1 MVSLDPTKKVIVTI
15 TGRDVPGITSSLTEI
30 LNRDGVLLL
39 DIEQAVTHGLL
50 SLSMVIQFVGD
61 AGDDKAVLKDLL
73 FKAKELGVNLDFMVV
88 DGEETLRSSNQ
99 QFAITLMSDDLQA
112 RHVAAISAVLARRA
126 VNIDSIRKL
135 NERGLFCLELITYTD
150 AGMDL
155 SALKDDL
162 LKITTRYP
170 RLDIA
175 VQRESL
181 YRRAKRLIVMDMD
194 STLIQVEVIDELA
207 KRAGVGEKVA
217 EITERAMQGEISFDE
232 SLHERVS
239 LLKGLGEADLKYVAE
254 QIPLTPGADVLI
266 KTCKRLGYKI
276 ALISGGFSYFGD
288 FLKEKLGLHY
298 VYTNQL
304 EMRDGKLTGKVI
316 GPIVNA
322 ERKAELLEQIAKA
335 EEVPL
340 ESVIAIGDG
349 ANDIPMLKKAG
360 LGIAFNAKAKTRLAA
375 PAAVNQRTLQAILY
389 LLGIT
394 DKDVD
399 EVGRL

>member
-1 MVSLDPTKKVIVTI
+1 MVLDPRKKVILTI
-15 TGRDVPGITSSLTEI
+15 TGRDAPGITSSLTAI

-39 DIEQAVTHGLL
+39 DLEQSVTHGLL
-50 SLSMVIQFVGD
+50 SLSMVIQFVGEE
-61 AGDDKAVLKDLL
+61 GDDKAVLKDLL
-73 FKAKELGVNLDFMVV
+73 FKAKELGVALDFTVV
-88 DGEETLRSSNQ
+88 DGDEMLRSSNH

-112 RHVAAISAVLARRA
+112 KHVAAISAVLARRG

-135 NERGLFCLELITYTD
+135 NERGLFCLEMLTYTS
-150 AGMDL
+150 ANMDL
-155 SALKDDL
+155 GALKDEL
-162 LKITTRYP
+162 LKVSTRYP
-170 RLDIA
+170 TLDIA

-181 YRRAKRLIVMDMD
+181 YRRAKRLVVMDMD

-207 KRAGVGEKVA
+207 KRAGVGDQVA
-217 EITERAMQGEISFDE
+217 AITERAMQGEIGFDE
-232 SLHERVS
+232 SLYERVA
-239 LLKGLGEADLKYVAE
+239 LLKGLTEADLKHVAE
-254 QIPLTPGADVLI
+254 AIPLTPGADILI
-266 KTCKRLGYKI
+266 KTTKRLGYKV

-288 FLKEKLGLHY
+288 YLKEKLGLHY

-304 EMRDGKLTGKVI
+304 EIIDGKLTGRVV

-322 ERKAELLEQIAKA
+322 ERKAELLEQIARL

-340 ESVIAIGDG
+340 ESVIAVGDG

-360 LGIAFNAKAKTRLAA
+360 LGIAFNAKLKTRRAA
-375 PAAVNQRTLQAILY
+375 PAAVNQRTLHSILY

-394 DKDVD
+394 DKDID